1 MGIGYRP
8 LKLEWIGDIPQTV
21 ITTGAPTVLKM
32 QQILKQENETVSI
45 LYYSQIRRLK
55 GDTIGK
61 NCNLGRPFWPKI
73 TILLKWSLRTTSAR
87 VLILAFGV
95 KHQRL

>member
-32 QQILKQENETVSI
+32 QQILKQENETV
-45 LYYSQIRRLK
+45 Y
-55 GDTIGK
+55 
-61 NCNLGRPFWPKI
+61 
-73 TILLKWSLRTTSAR
+73 TIL
-87 VLILAFGV
+87 
-95 KHQRL
+95 